1 MKAIIKS
8 ISRRIH
14 LSALCYI
21 PVLPTVCN
29 AIMVHVGVRDQGVLY
44 EGKGIVIMVSDFFL
58 ILTII
63 GVAIWLYALINHL
76 KGTSEKIIRK
86 PYIIKLGMY
95 SKDEICSLLNKK
107 LVFNTVAE
115 DCMYASESSF
125 RYDLSIIDWRTFVF
139 LFDEENQADGI
150 DIAENY
156 VKKVNELTRFKPA
169 GRSRT
174 IIFTQRIQ
182 LFIYNNVPQAV
193 LDKAQESV
201 YFDNIQNDILT
212 NFIIDL
218 SEGVLYIPCLCTR
231 SNVGL
236 THIPYLI
243 AIKKVGKYLDLI

>member
-1 MKAIIKS
+1 MKEIINS
-8 ISRRIH
+8 IRRRIVLYF
-14 LSALCYI
+14 LSA
-21 PVLPTVCN
+21 VLPFFNVCN
-29 AIMVHVGVRDQGVLY
+29 AIMVHVGIRDQGGFY
-44 EGKGIVIMVSDFFL
+44 EGEKIVIMVSDLFL

-86 PYIIKLGMY
+86 PFIVELGMH

-107 LVFNTVAE
+107 LEFNVVAE
-115 DCMYASESSF
+115 DCMYASESAF

-139 LFDEENQADGI
+139 IFDKKNPADGT
-150 DIAENY
+150 DIAEQY

-174 IIFTQRIQ
+174 MVYTQRIQ

-193 LDKAQESV
+193 LDKVQESV
-201 YFDNIQNDILT
+201 YFDNIHNDILT

-218 SEGVLYIPCLCTR
+218 SEGLLYIPCLCTR
-231 SNVGL
+231 SYVGF